1 MKKLV
6 LTAISLLLAASMA
19 YAQPKIEIMGG
30 NKQDWGK
37 VSPKDSPLKTKVKI
51 KNITGEDKELN
62 GLIGTVTH
70 PFAFGET
77 KKGWVGI
84 WLECEKYS
92 GQCNVKVSECEKI

>member
-1 MKKLV
+1 MKAGQTNLD
-6 LTAISLLLAASMA
+6 L
-19 YAQPKIEIMGG
+19 G
-30 NKQDWGK
+30 
-37 VSPKDSPLKTKVKI
+37 TKVKI